1 LRAARFPIVS
11 PESVLVAAIA
21 RALAEPRKRPL
32 VVGLCGA
39 QGSGKSTVAAA
50 LAAQF
55 PRTVALSLD
64 DLYKTRAERAQLG
77 REIHPLFATRG
88 VPGTHDVDLGL
99 ATFARL
105 DAGQATPLPRFDKAT
120 DDRIG
125 QASWPIA
132 PDHAELVIF
141 EGWCVGARP
150 QESAALTN
158 AINPLER
165 DQDYDGIWRRHVN
178 ETLRGDYQHLF
189 ARIDWL
195 ALLRAPNWEQ
205 VLDWRQEQERALR
218 RSGAS
223 GAGVMSDTEVVTFVS
238 HYERLTRHILEDMPG
253 YADVTLQLD
262 PTRACTEVTWKG
274 EGPSQ

>member
-1 LRAARFPIVS
+1 MRGARFLIVL
-11 PESVLVAAIA
+11 PESILVAAIA
-21 RALAEPRKRPL
+21 RALAKPRTRPL

-39 QGSGKSTVAAA
+39 QGSGKSTIAAA

-55 PRTVALSLD
+55 PRTVVLSLD
-64 DLYKTRAERAQLG
+64 DLYKTRAERAWMG

-105 DAGQATPLPRFDKAT
+105 DVGQATPLPRFDKAK

-132 PDHAELVIF
+132 QEHAALVIF

-150 QESAALTN
+150 QESAALMN
-158 AINPLER
+158 PINPLER
-165 DQDYDGIWRRHVN
+165 EQDYDGIWRRHVN
-178 ETLRGDYQHLF
+178 ETLRGVYQHLF

-223 GAGVMSDTEVVTFVS
+223 GAGVMSDAEVVTFVS
-238 HYERLTRHILEDMPG
+238 HYERLTRHILDDMPS
-253 YADVTLQLD
+253 YADLTLQLD
-262 PTRACTEVTWKG
+262 PARACIDARWNGDE
-274 EGPSQ
+274 PSQ